1 MSLAQGLADGLA
13 ALQIVMPEASQA
25 RLIRYL
31 GLIEKWNK
39 VHNLTAIRDPEQML
53 AHHLLD
59 SLAVLSHLR
68 TAQSLIDVGSGAGLP
83 GIPLAIAR
91 PELEV
96 TLLDSS
102 HKRHAFQQQCTVEL
116 GLENVTAIHSRVEDY
131 RNKSGFDV
139 VISRAFSDLGEFVG
153 AAGHLCASGGKVLA
167 MKGLYPHQEIVNLPE
182 GAQVVRVTELKVP
195 GLDANRHLLEIKVS

>member
-1 MSLAQGLADGLA
+1 MRLAQGLADGLA
-13 ALQIVMPEASQA
+13 ELRIVLLEASQA
-25 RLIRYL
+25 RLIQYL

-68 TAQSLIDVGSGAGLP
+68 TAESLLDVGSGAGLP

-102 HKRHAFQQQCTVEL
+102 HKRHAFQQQCMVEL
-116 GLENVTAIHSRVEDY
+116 GLENVTTIHSRVEDY
-131 RNKSGFDV
+131 RNKAGFDV

-153 AAGHLCASGGKVLA
+153 AARHLCASGGKVLA
-167 MKGLYPHQEIVNLPE
+167 MKGFYPHQEIVNLPE